1 MKCPYCDNE
10 MELGYIQSRDG
21 LGWNAKKR
29 IVSALSGT
37 FADQNLG
44 ETAVA
49 FRCKECKKMII
60 DYSSIAKLYKIE
72 PEELIRSI
80 ME

>member
-44 ETAVA
+44 KTAVA

-60 DYSSIAKLYKIE
+60 DYSNGIYPIKRLY
-72 PEELIRSI
+72 
-80 ME
+80 

>member
-1 MKCPYCDNE
+1 MQCAHCGKE

-49 FRCKECKKMII
+49 FRCKECKKVII
-60 DYSSIAKLYKIE
+60 DYSDES
-72 PEELIRSI
+72 
-80 ME
+80 